1 MVQVS
6 APLSPSE
13 QSSQMQR
20 LDSVYAHSRFHVF
33 IFRTKLK
40 IAIDI
45 P

>member
-6 APLSPSE
+6 APLSPGE
-13 QSSQMQR
+13 QFSRMQR